1 MTRSLLDRESF
12 LLALVWLEG
21 AQCPISCG
29 LSILAQKMQIIDKP

>member
-12 LLALVWLEG
+12 LLALAWLES

-29 LSILAQKMQIIDKP
+29 LSILAQKMQIIE

>member
-21 AQCPISCG
+21 AQCQISCG
-29 LSILAQKMQIIDKP
+29 LSILAQKMQIIEKP